1 MKKSSKSLRFL
12 LKKLN
17 KRRKEKARSTKIA
30 RMKWRMK
37 ALAKRGRPPEIN
49 RWLQLKTRSMRSGS
63 RKRWAARKTRKR
75 ASEFIIN

>member
-49 RWLQLKTRSMRSGS
+49 R
-63 RKRWAARKTRKR
+63 
-75 ASEFIIN
+75 